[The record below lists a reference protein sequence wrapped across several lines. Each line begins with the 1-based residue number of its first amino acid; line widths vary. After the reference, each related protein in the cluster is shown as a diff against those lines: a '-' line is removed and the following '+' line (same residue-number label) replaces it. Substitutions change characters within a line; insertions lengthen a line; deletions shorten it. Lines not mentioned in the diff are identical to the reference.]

1 MQNHQTQ
8 NIDIQVYMYMEEERK
23 RDRGARM
30 KDQIVKLSSTG
41 TKLGSHI
48 LFSFFLYQQT
58 LQNLSFTFMLS
69 KQLQLPPPCLFG
81 RMHYS
86 PERSYKSIIFFFY
99 CLNLGVCFRRTG
111 SEKRCSNSHIYSPE
125 GYFYSNSD
133 IGFSTSFFQIRN
145 SHNFLECNV
154 FG

>member
-99 CLNLGVCFRRTG
+99 CLNLEVGCVSDGPDRKKDVRIPISDFQHPFFKLEILIIFQSVT
-111 SEKRCSNSHIYSPE
+111 YSD
-125 GYFYSNSD
+125 N
-133 IGFSTSFFQIRN
+133 
-145 SHNFLECNV
+145 
-154 FG
+154 

>member
-69 KQLQLPPPCLFG
+69 KQLQLPQPCLFG

-99 CLNLGVCFRRTG
+99 CLNLARGVFPTDRIGKKMFEFPCIQSRKVFLFQFRYRIFNI
-111 SEKRCSNSHIYSPE
+111 SFSN
-125 GYFYSNSD
+125 
-133 IGFSTSFFQIRN
+133 
-145 SHNFLECNV
+145 
-154 FG
+154 

>member
-58 LQNLSFTFMLS
+58 LYNLSFTFMLS

-81 RMHYS
+81 RMDYS

-99 CLNLGVCFRRTG
+99 CLNLGQGCVSDGPDRKKDVRIP
-111 SEKRCSNSHIYSPE
+111 IYTVLKGISIPIPI
-125 GYFYSNSD
+125 SD
-133 IGFSTSFFQIRN
+133 FQHPFFKLEILIIFQIR
-145 SHNFLECNV
+145 V
-154 FG
+154 